1 MPRARDLRPRHQ
13 QIAAELRDL
22 IMRGDLS
29 PGTQLPSTAQ
39 LVTQYG
45 AANAT
50 IQHALKALKNEGF
63 LDSRVGKGVY
73 VRDRQPFVID
83 AAAYIAPGQFRYQ
96 LLNVDT
102 VTPPADILDGL
113 QLEPGEPAIVRTRIL
128 LHDDQPVELS
138 TSYYPVGIAATSSLA
153 KPVKIRGGAPQVL
166 ADLGYPQR
174 SFTDRISARPPT
186 VNEVDTLDLPVG
198 TPVIRQLRVVYSD
211 NERPV
216 EASVLIKGAH
226 LYELQFRQNVR
237 GPNNPSS

>member
-1 MPRARDLRPRHQ
+1 MPRARDSRPRHQ

-22 IMRGDLS
+22 IMRGELS

-39 LVTQYG
+39 LVERYG

-50 IQHALKALKNEGF
+50 IQHALKALKDEGF

-83 AAAYIAPGQFRYQ
+83 ASAYITPEPGRFRYQ
-96 LLNVDT
+96 LLKVDT
-102 VTPPADILDGL
+102 VVPPADIVAGL
-113 QLEPGEPAIVRTRIL
+113 QLPPGATAIIRTRIL

-138 TSYYPVGIAATSSLA
+138 ASYYPAEIATGSSLA
-153 KPVKIRGGAPQVL
+153 KAAKVRGGAPQAL
-166 ADLGYPQR
+166 ADLGFPQR
-174 SFTDRISARPPT
+174 TFVDRISARPPT
-186 VNEVDTLDLPVG
+186 VEEAETLDLPDG
-198 TPVIRQLRVVYSD
+198 TPVIRQLRVIYSD

-226 LYELQFRQNVR
+226 LYELLYRQTVETEL
-237 GPNNPSS
+237 G